1 MFDKIINNMSKA
13 AEDKKPT
20 DYIDEASGLVYCGV
34 CHKAKQYEVPCKELN
49 NPIVWVACDCKKAE
63 WEKETQAREKE
74 EALAK
79 YDRLKAQCF
88 KGKERDFTFDVDDNS
103 DCELSIKLKKW
114 ADSFTPS
121 CGDWLLLYGGCGR
134 GKSFYAA
141 ALCNTVLCKGYSA
154 KFTSI
159 SEIERQLWECEVKQ
173 SVYDEVSR
181 VALLVLDDFGAE
193 RNSEY
198 MQEVVFNIIDSR
210 SRAGKATV
218 ITTNLSPAEI
228 INPPS
233 LNIQRVMSRICEN
246 LIPIEISHSD
256 RRIEALKN
264 RIL

>member
-13 AEDKKPT
+13 AEDKKTT
-20 DYIDEASGLVYCGV
+20 DYVDEATGLVHCGI
-34 CHKAKQYEVPCKELN
+34 CHSPKQMQVPCKELN
-49 NPIVWVACDCKKAE
+49 NPIVWIACDCKKAE
-63 WEKETQAREKE
+63 WEKEKAKQAKE
-74 EALAK
+74 EEIARYA
-79 YDRLKAQCF
+79 RLKAQCF
-88 KGKERDFTFDVDDNS
+88 KGKERDFTFETDDTPS
-103 DCELSIKLKKW
+103 SKQSKLLREW
-114 ADSFTPS
+114 ADNFTLS
-121 CGDWLLLYGGCGR
+121 CKDWILLYGGCGG

-141 ALCNTVLCKGYSA
+141 ALCNAVLSKGLPA

-159 SEIERQLWECEVKQ
+159 SEVERQLWECECKQ
-173 SVYDEVSR
+173 AVYDDIAR

-198 MQEVVFNIIDSR
+198 MQEVVFNVIDSR

-218 ITTNLSPAEI
+218 ITTNLSPVEI

-246 LIPIEISHSD
+246 LIPVEVNHAD

-264 RIL
+264 RIK